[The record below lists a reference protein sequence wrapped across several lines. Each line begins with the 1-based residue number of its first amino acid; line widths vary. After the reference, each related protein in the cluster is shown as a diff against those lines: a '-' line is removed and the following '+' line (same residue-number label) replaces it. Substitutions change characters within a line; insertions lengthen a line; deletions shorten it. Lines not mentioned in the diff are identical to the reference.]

1 VIGRTLAH
9 YEVVSALG
17 KGGMGEVFLARDTK
31 LGREVAI
38 KTLPD
43 EYARDPE
50 RLARFERE
58 ARFLATLEH
67 PNIAGIHGLEEAGG
81 TRFLVLELV
90 EGSTLADLLHEPI
103 RPPTREALTFALQI
117 AQALEAAH
125 AKGVV
130 HRDLKPANIK
140 ITASGQ
146 VKVLDFGL
154 AKALDTGE
162 GGVRGV
168 SRSGSPSIS
177 AAATGQGVLL
187 GTADYMSPE
196 QARGEPVDL
205 RADIWAFGCVLYEML
220 TGHNAFAGRTV
231 SDVLAAVLKSEPE
244 WSRLPADL
252 HPRMRYLLERCL
264 RKEARERPAH
274 VAEVRAEIEKSLADQ
289 DGAATAH
296 GAARPRPRLRLAA
309 AAAAILAGIGAFAA
323 GTAWLDSAEPLPL
336 MRFGFAPTNPLPSLP
351 EVPAVAIAVDGARL
365 AYTTLD
371 GLWVRGLA
379 EAEPVIVPGPTG
391 WIGTPAF
398 SPGGETLAYVNAP
411 TPDGPFSIMRVP
423 VGGGTPA
430 TIHIGIPDVPT
441 DLDWD
446 ARDIVT
452 YVQPDGIWEVPA
464 AGGGDARLV
473 IAAEDGEA
481 LASPQRLPGG
491 DAILFTA
498 TTATGP
504 ERWNQAT
511 IVVARPGSAS
521 TDRQVVRERASDARY
536 VPPSG
541 HVIFADGTTLWAAPF
556 SPGEGRLT
564 GERFRVVDQVLRAPS
579 GTSDTAHY
587 AVSDNGA
594 LVHLGVGVEDPAA
607 TVAGGGGGGLGA
619 PQALSLVWV
628 DRMGNEE
635 PIDVR
640 PDRYASVRL
649 SPDGKRVA
657 LVIGGNPIAGEPRD
671 IWILDLRTEDL
682 SRLTTDGQSDAP
694 IWLDNDRIL
703 FRATPIPVGVFVAHV
718 EGGEP
723 QLLRRST
730 TAPTAYPMGLTPDG
744 GTLLV
749 LYAPTVQQQ
758 NLFTLALEGDGDYTS
773 LLEEPGVQS
782 FASVSPNGRY
792 LAYHQGPNAGDTSVM
807 VRPFPNVTLRS
818 YTVERGSQPVFSRD
832 GSEIFYFDGQ
842 SIAAVPVDYEPFDLG
857 TPVRLGI
864 RGPYYYSANRTW
876 DEAPDGRFL
885 ITRMGAPDL
894 PQGSLQVQVIVGLS
908 RVLEQRTP

>member
-1 VIGRTLAH
+1 MIGRTLAH
-9 YEVVSALG
+9 YEIVSALG

-43 EYARDPE
+43 EYARDPD

-67 PNIAGIHGLEEAGG
+67 PNIAGIHGLEESDG

-90 EGSTLADLLHEPI
+90 EGGTLADRLHGPI
-103 RPPTREALTFALQI
+103 RPPTREALALALQI

-140 ITASGQ
+140 ITANGQ

-154 AKALDTGE
+154 AKALDAGD
-162 GGVRGV
+162 GAVRDL

-252 HPRMRYLLERCL
+252 HPRVRYLLERCL

-274 VAEVRAEIEKSLADQ
+274 VTEVRSEIEKALADP
-289 DGAATAH
+289 DSEAVGRTAV
-296 GAARPRPRLRLAA
+296 RDRPRLRLVG
-309 AAAAILAGIGAFAA
+309 AAAAILAGIAAFAA

-336 MRFGFAPTNPLPSLP
+336 MRFGFTPANPLTLP
-351 EVPAVAIAVDGARL
+351 EIPAVAVAADGTRL

-379 EAEPVIVPGPTG
+379 EAEPVVVPGPTG

-398 SPGGETLAYVNAP
+398 SPGGQALAYVNAP

-430 TIHIGIPDVPT
+430 TIHIGIPSVPT

-446 ARDIVT
+446 ARDVVT

-473 IAAEDGEA
+473 IAAADGEV
-481 LASPQRLPGG
+481 LASPQRLPGD

-504 ERWNQAT
+504 DRWNEAT
-511 IVVARPGSAS
+511 IFMAPPGSAPA
-521 TDRQVVRERASDARY
+521 DRRIVRERASDARY
-536 VPPSG
+536 VPSG
-541 HVIFADGTTLWAAPF
+541 HLIFADGTTLWAARF
-556 SPGEGRLT
+556 SPGGSELT
-564 GERFRVVDQVLRAPS
+564 GERFRIVDRVLRAPT
-579 GTSDTAHY
+579 GVSDTAHY
-587 AVSDNGA
+587 AVSADGA
-594 LVHLGVGVEDPAA
+594 LVHVGVGAEDPAA
-607 TVAGGGGGGLGA
+607 MAGGGVALALGA
-619 PQALSLVWV
+619 PQGLSLVWV

-635 PIDVR
+635 AIGVR
-640 PDRYASVRL
+640 PDRYSSVRL
-649 SPDGKRVA
+649 SPDGNRVA
-657 LVIGGNPIAGEPRD
+657 LVLGGNPIAGEPRD
-671 IWILDLRTEDL
+671 IWILDLRTKDI

-694 IWLDNDRIL
+694 IWLDNERIL
-703 FRATPIPVGVFVAHV
+703 YRAAPIPVGVFSVPV
-718 EGGEP
+718 DGGEP

-730 TAPTAYPMGLTPDG
+730 TAPTAYPLGLTPDSR
-744 GTLLV
+744 TLVV
-749 LYAPTVQQQ
+749 LHAPTVQQQ
-758 NLFTLALEGDGDYTS
+758 NLLTVALDGDGDYAP
-773 LLEEPGVQS
+773 LLDNPGVQS
-782 FASVSPNGRY
+782 FASVSPNGRF
-792 LAYHQGPNAGDTSVM
+792 LVYHQGPIVTDTSVI
-807 VRPFPNVTLRS
+807 VRPFPDVALRS
-818 YTVERGSQPVFSRD
+818 YTVAPGSYPVFSRD

-842 SIAAVPVDYEPFDLG
+842 GIAAVPVEYDPFDIG
-857 TPVRLGI
+857 EPVRLGL
-864 RGPYYYSANRTW
+864 RGPYFYGANRTW

-885 ITRMGAPDL
+885 ITRMGAPNL
-894 PQGSLQVQVIVGLS
+894 PQGSLQIQVIVGLS
-908 RVLEQRTP
+908 RVLEQRAR